1 MKADDRMAERIAHL
15 EKETKILKNEVQA
28 VLVDLRDRYLAV
40 DNPFNQPS
48 AAAGSQEIIVVQ
60 APAAGEAAKSVPE
73 PQGSAEIKPE
83 AKEEKDKTEGKA
95 ETTDAVKDK
104 VEEKVEEPDAGK
116 GKEAEPAGES
126 EAVKDRSEEP
136 PAAADS
142 KQETNPDTARE
153 EVAKAQIPEELSN
166 IIRPCRE
173 NTTGREIN
181 LISVSGLVNWAE
193 ESVKKLGHQ
202 KTEAILDVAE
212 LMGLLSPQLKQIM
225 IKIINIDTDDKS
237 RSVSARVFL
246 DSLVKITTLL
256 GKDNQTEA
264 ALLSILSEEKADHG

>member
-1 MKADDRMAERIAHL
+1 MKTDDRMAERIAHL

-48 AAAGSQEIIVVQ
+48 ASAGSQEIIVIQ
-60 APAAGEAAKSVPE
+60 APAAGEAKSATE
-73 PQGSAEIKPE
+73 PNAGLQP
-83 AKEEKDKTEGKA
+83 KEEKDKKDGQA
-95 ETTDAVKDK
+95 EAEPVKDK
-104 VEEKVEEPDAGK
+104 AEETAGASETVKKDKEEGTT
-116 GKEAEPAGES
+116 EVS
-126 EAVKDRSEEP
+126 ETVVKDKGEEP
-136 PAAADS
+136 PVISDS
-142 KQETNPDTARE
+142 VKETHPEAARE
-153 EVAKAQIPEELSN
+153 EVTKAQIPEDFPLN
-166 IIRPCRE
+166 ARTCRE
-173 NTTGREIN
+173 HTTGRDIN

-225 IKIINIDTDDKS
+225 IKIVNIDSDNDS
-237 RSVSARVFL
+237 QSVSARVFL
-246 DSLVKITTLL
+246 DSLVRITTLL

>member
-1 MKADDRMAERIAHL
+1 MKTDDRMAERIAHL

-48 AAAGSQEIIVVQ
+48 AVAGSQEIIVVQ

-73 PQGSAEIKPE
+73 SHDSPETKDETEGKSETAE
-83 AKEEKDKTEGKA
+83 AVKDKTEEKVGEPETAGDKKV
-95 ETTDAVKDK
+95 ETT
-104 VEEKVEEPDAGK
+104 E
-116 GKEAEPAGES
+116 ES
-126 EAVKDRSEEP
+126 EAVNYGEEEP
-136 PAAADS
+136 PTSADS
-142 KQETNPDTARE
+142 KQEINPGTARE

-173 NTTGREIN
+173 NTAGREIN

-225 IKIINIDTDDKS
+225 IKIVNIDSDDDS

-246 DSLVKITTLL
+246 DSLVRITTLL